1 MKHAMT
7 VVAFLIGCGSTP
19 TEQCETF
26 VDTFCNK
33 ARVCESLPE
42 AQCKEAAGATV
53 PCGKAVGVSASYDE
67 CIMDLDSFSCG
78 SIFAGPVPALPANC
92 KNVVQLQQ

>member
-1 MKHAMT
+1 MKHAI
-7 VVAFLIGCGSTP
+7 VLAALLLGCGPSP

-53 PCGKAVGVSASYDE
+53 PCGKAASVSASYDE
-67 CIMDLDSFSCG
+67 CIADLDSFSCG
-78 SIFAGPVPALPANC
+78 SIFTGLVPALPANC
-92 KNVVQLQQ
+92 KNVIQLQQ